1 MAESFARVKC
11 IFGSEAD
18 WAANDIVL
26 LAGEIA
32 FADVGGDIL
41 GKVGDGTSLWSELA
55 YSIGSGNIPLAGTV
69 AGSEVTGTI
78 HFDDIALGKTYSI
91 GIENGNSVDNF
102 IIRSTPDGIN
112 EATAEVWISASDLT
126 WKFANDGKLTAPDVL
141 FEAGDD
147 LVLVNKGYVD
157 SAVAGGV
164 SADYIPLSGN
174 LDTGA
179 PVSGLIEHYNA
190 TLDQEYVFG
199 IVEGLGVDGF
209 AVSSSGS
216 NLLDCTFTVI
226 INGYQT
232 KFDNAGRVQLPVIT
246 YGAGDA
252 QAAASKAFVDQ
263 LRQDCIDAGV
273 AISAPT

>member
-174 LDTGA
+174 LDAGA

-246 YGAGDA
+246 YGAGDE
-252 QAAASKAFVDQ
+252 QAAASKAYVDSVIVA
-263 LRQDCIDAGV
+263 LRADLVAAGV
-273 AISAPT
+273 SI